1 MARSIDTIFN
11 DMVTQKN
18 GTPALSS
25 LTSSSATAIWRLLL
39 YVVAFAIYVH
49 EALWDEYRKEVN
61 TAIDEMIPHRPKWY
75 RDKTLAFMKD
85 KTLFPDTDRYDT
97 TGMTEEDIEAAR
109 VVKHATANESNQSS
123 LLVIKVAG
131 VDQDDSSK
139 RAPIQQEEAV
149 QLAAYLQEI
158 KDAGVR
164 ISLVNEA
171 ADEFQCEVNIYYDP
185 TKDPLTVQS
194 DCEHAIK
201 DYVENLPFNGEFS
214 NMALIDTI
222 QAVDGVKIA
231 DLVSSEAAPA
241 STTTFAPINAY
252 IVPTAGYFHVANI
265 NLNMNA
271 HSL

>member
-1 MARSIDTIFN
+1 MARTIDTIFN
-11 DMVTQKN
+11 DLVAQKN
-18 GTPALSS
+18 STPALNS
-25 LTSSSATAIWRLLL
+25 LTSSSATAIWKLLL
-39 YVVAFAIYVH
+39 YVVAFAIHVH

-75 RDKTLAFMKD
+75 RDKALSFMKD
-85 KTLFPDTDRYDT
+85 KTLIPDTDRYDT

-131 VDQDDSSK
+131 VDPEDSSK
-139 RAPIQQEEAV
+139 RAPIQPEEAV
-149 QLAAYLQEI
+149 QLTAYLQEI

-171 ADEFQCEVNIYYDP
+171 ADEFRCEVNIYYDP
-185 TKDPLTVQS
+185 TKDPLTVQN
-194 DCEHAIK
+194 DCETAIK

-214 NMALIDTI
+214 NMALIDTL
-222 QAVDGVKIA
+222 QTVDGVKIA
-231 DLVSSEAAPA
+231 DLVVSESAPA
-241 STTTFAPINAY
+241 ATSTFAPLHAS
-252 IVPTAGYFHVANI
+252 VAPTAGYFHVANI